1 MQKNERKNKV
11 NNNDDSSVPK
21 YPDTSHMK
29 HLD

>member
-1 MQKNERKNKV
+1 MQKNEHKNKV
-11 NNNDDSSVPK
+11 NNDDSSVPK